1 VGPRDHADRA
11 PGHDGGAMRFLP
23 ADFRF
28 AEPWFL
34 LLLLVLPLVW
44 LWNARP
50 RRREATVLYA
60 DAASWMPG
68 PTLRTYVEAAMRALP
83 FLAYAFAVVALARPQ
98 SGTREVD
105 VRSEGIDIVMAIDAS
120 GSMKAEDF
128 KPNNRLF
135 VARDVATKFVDG
147 RKGDRIGIVVFAGE
161 AFTQCPLTL
170 DYGVLKDLIQAI
182 DFGIEPDGT
191 AIGMAIAQS
200 VNRLRKSEAKSK
212 VVILL
217 TDGINNSGAI
227 DPQTAA
233 EAAAALGIK
242 IYTIGV
248 GVEGEAPYPVDDP
261 VFGRRYVRM
270 PSEVDD
276 EALAAIA
283 KRTGGLY
290 FRATSPEALARIYD
304 RIDKLEKTK
313 VETREYVDY
322 SDMGPQLAVWA
333 AAFLAMSLIAG
344 VTVVSRLP

>member
-1 VGPRDHADRA
+1 MNFDT
-11 PGHDGGAMRFLP
+11 
-23 ADFRF
+23 FRF

-34 LLLLVLPLVW
+34 LLLAVLPVIL
-44 LWNARP
+44 LWQLRT
-50 RRREATVLYA
+50 RRRAASVLYS
-60 DAASWMPG
+60 DASSWIG
-68 PTLRTYVEAAMRALP
+68 RPTLRTWLDRFFRSLPYFALV
-83 FLAYAFAVVALARPQ
+83 LAIVALSRPQ

-105 VRSEGIDIVMAIDAS
+105 VRSEGIDIVLAIDAS

-135 VARDVATKFVDG
+135 VARQVAMQFVDG
-147 RKGDRIGIVVFAGE
+147 RKGDRIGTVVFAGE

-170 DYGVLKDLIQAI
+170 DYGVLKDLIGAI

-200 VNRLRKSEAKSK
+200 VNRLRKTEAKSK

-227 DPQTAA
+227 DPLTAA

-276 EALAAIA
+276 EALASIA

-290 FRATSPEALARIYD
+290 FRATSPEALREIYG
-304 RIDKLEKTK
+304 RIDRLEKTK

-322 SDMGPQLAVWA
+322 SDLGPELSVWA
-333 AAFLAMSLIAG
+333 AALLALSLVAS
-344 VTVVSRLP
+344 VTFVSRLP

>member
-1 VGPRDHADRA
+1 
-11 PGHDGGAMRFLP
+11 MRFLP

-34 LLLLVLPLVW
+34 VLLVALPLAW
-44 LWNARP
+44 AWH
-50 RRREATVLYA
+50 RRQRRGEASVLYA
-60 DAASWMPG
+60 DASAWLPG
-68 PTLRTYVEAAMRALP
+68 PTLRTRIEMGMRTLP
-83 FLAYAFAVVALARPQ
+83 YFAYALAVVALARPQ

-105 VRSEGIDIVMAIDAS
+105 VRSEGIDIILAIDGS

-128 KPNNRLF
+128 KPNNRLY
-135 VARDVATKFVDG
+135 VAKQVASQFVDG

-170 DYGVLKDLIQAI
+170 DYGVLKELIDSI
-182 DFGIEPDGT
+182 DFVQPDGT
-191 AIGMAIAQS
+191 AIGMAIANA

-227 DPQTAA
+227 DPLTAA
-233 EAAAALGIK
+233 EAAAALHVK
-242 IYTIGV
+242 VYTIGV

-276 EALAAIA
+276 ASLTEIA

-290 FRATSPEALARIYD
+290 FRATSSDALREIYARID
-304 RIDKLEKTK
+304 RLEKTK
-313 VETREYVDY
+313 VETHEYVDY
-322 SDMGPQLAVWA
+322 SDLGPALAVWA
-333 AAFLAMSLIAG
+333 AGLLGLTLIAG
-344 VTVVSRLP
+344 GTFLSRLP